1 MKVIIL
7 RSTFVRG
14 EAIEAGPAPVD
25 LESGDARTLIGM
37 GKAVAYTEPVPTPLA
52 PESGKG
58 APVVDDLTEIDGI
71 GPARAALLKEKGI
84 TTFEQLRDADLDAL
98 DLGEPMKQVI
108 ETWKGLANA

>member
-1 MKVIIL
+1 MKVIVT
-7 RSTFVRG
+7 RNTFVRG

-37 GKAVAYTEPVPTPLA
+37 GKAVAYIEPVSTPVA
-52 PESGKG
+52 VEPGKG

-84 TTFEQLRDADLDAL
+84 TTFEQLREADLDAL

-108 ETWKGLANA
+108 EAWRGA